1 MSSKPGFTLLK
12 NLSESTDGRA
22 ALKNLL
28 SSQITKDFDV
38 DTDLSVFKG
47 NLQTTDT
54 YTHVPPNYKFFVK
67 YDLEKEVSDTNAI
80 ISPEFIRVFF
90 TNAIFVKTITPVSF
104 NAAGTALTNTF
115 NLIIEPGDKI
125 KIGEIGTDGA
135 AVTSPFDSTEYT
147 VTSVFDARFFN
158 FNLDFVLFLDKNTP
172 PFAGTYDRTPIR
184 LGGPGITPT
193 NPDTAA
199 NIAAHG
205 YSNETNISV
214 QKGGSGAGINTSTHT
229 ISNSFSTPSLTTG
242 DVVTEISFKDTSS
255 VGSPIIAIKK
265 SAATGGEDES
275 TLTDSQRNKFRPQD
289 FPLIVSD
296 LSYVTGENKSF
307 KLKSIETGAVYELTH
322 FPNDEVIEF
331 KRLQGVTPQN
341 FKNIAEP
348 EAKYASTDTATT
360 SVPYIGFDENNSVT
374 AYSGVLQ
381 TAENAISNAAFE
393 LERGIDTALGSVINV
408 PLRTFGTI
416 RLQDPAN
423 LINTSSTLVNNND
436 GQPGVFIVEGTG
448 TNGVPQLNRA
458 FSNFEGVWST
468 DTANDVIRLDN
479 DIADN
484 GSKGSAGFA
493 DISFVEIGNLVFED
507 NLRLEV
513 NASELIELANED
525 SPSKLSDANEITIG
539 GTTDL
544 TDQGFTDKIEVIVE
558 EFDQADVREFK
569 LNGTVN
575 SKVFSGDIFKLQTSD
590 SPNDFVEWSD
600 SDSPSTL
607 FRHDGTQWILID
619 GFKDSGTTV
628 RAKRTATLA
637 QAPYPWSVDN
647 WTDASGAELA
657 SFAEFYDFKDG
668 ATPAQALPTF
678 EETYFVLARRIDE

>member
-12 NLSESTDGRA
+12 NLSEPTDGRS

-28 SSQITKDFDV
+28 SSQITKGFDV

-67 YDLEKEVSDTNAI
+67 YDLEKEVSSFISA
-80 ISPEFIRVFF
+80 ISPEFIRAFIK
-90 TNAIFVKTITPVSF
+90 NGIFVKTLTPVSF
-104 NAAGTALTNTF
+104 NATGTALTNTF

-125 KIGEIGTDGA
+125 KIGEFGTDGEV
-135 AVTSPFDSTEYT
+135 VTSPFDTTEYE
-147 VTSVFDARFFN
+147 VTSILDARRFN
-158 FNLDFVLFLDKNTP
+158 FNLDFLLYLDKNTP
-172 PFAGTYDRTPIR
+172 PFAGTFP
-184 LGGPGITPT
+184 
-193 NPDTAA
+193 NTAA
-199 NIAAHG
+199 NIANHG

-214 QKGGSGAGINTSTHT
+214 QKGNSGAGINTTTHT
-229 ISNSFSTPSLTTG
+229 IINKFSTPSLTTG
-242 DVVTEISFKDTSS
+242 DVVTEISFKDTSLS
-255 VGSPIIAIKK
+255 SNPIIEVKK

-275 TLTDSQRNKFRPQD
+275 TLTDAQRNKFRPD
-289 FPLIVSD
+289 LFPLIVSD

-322 FPNDEVIEF
+322 FPTDEVIEF
-331 KRLQGVTPQN
+331 KRLQGVTSQN

-348 EAKYASTDTATT
+348 EAKYASTDISTT
-360 SVPYIGFDENNSVT
+360 SVPYIGFDENGVT
-374 AYSGVLQ
+374 AYSGVLEA
-381 TAENAISNAAFE
+381 AEKAISDTAFK
-393 LERGIDTALGSVINV
+393 LERGIDTALGSTINDR
-408 PLRTFGTI
+408 LRTFGTI

-423 LINTSSTLVNNND
+423 SITTSSTLVNDND
-436 GQPGVFIVEGTG
+436 GQPGVFIVEGIG
-448 TNGVPQLNRA
+448 TNGVPQLSRA

-468 DTANDVIRLDN
+468 DTANDIIRIDN
-479 DIADN
+479 DLQGN
-484 GSKGSAGFA
+484 SFA

-513 NASELIELANED
+513 NASELIEIANEN
-525 SPSKLSDANEITIG
+525 SPSKHSDANEITIG
-539 GTTDL
+539 GTENL
-544 TDQGFTDKIEVIVE
+544 TNQGFTDKIEVVVE

-575 SKVFSGDIFKLQTSD
+575 SKVFSGDIFQLQTGGS
-590 SPNDFVEWSD
+590 VEWSD

-607 FRHDGTQWILID
+607 FRHDGSEWKLIE
-619 GFKDSGTTV
+619 GFSSPTV
-628 RAKRTATLA
+628 IAKKTATLA

-647 WTDASGAELA
+647 WTDNSGTELG
-657 SFAEFYDFKDG
+657 SFAEIYDFKDG

-678 EETYFVLARRIDE
+678 EETYFVLARRIEE

>member
-28 SSQITKDFDV
+28 SSEITKDFDV

-67 YDLEKEVSDTNAI
+67 YDLEKEVSDSNST
-80 ISPEFIRVFF
+80 ISPEFIRYFIP
-90 TNAIFVKTITPVSF
+90 NGIFVKTLTPVSF

-135 AVTSPFDSTEYT
+135 AVTSPFDATEYT
-147 VTSVFDARFFN
+147 VTSVFDARIFN

-172 PFAGTYDRTPIR
+172 PFVGTFPA
-184 LGGPGITPT
+184 
-193 NPDTAA
+193 TAD
-199 NIAAHG
+199 NIANHG

-255 VGSPIIAIKK
+255 TGSPIIAIKK

-296 LSYVTGENKSF
+296 LSYVAGENKSF

-381 TAENAISNAAFE
+381 KAENAISNAAFE
-393 LERGIDTALGSVINV
+393 LERGIDTALGSIITV

-423 LINTSSTLVNNND
+423 LITTGSTLVNDNN

-479 DIADN
+479 DIANN
-484 GSKGSAGFA
+484 GSKGDAGFA

-513 NASELIELANED
+513 NASELIEITNED
-525 SPSKLSDANEITIG
+525 CPTELLDANKITLG

-619 GFKDSGTTV
+619 GFKDDGTTV

-647 WTDASGAELA
+647 WTNASGTELA

-678 EETYFVLARRIDE
+678 EETYFVLARRIEE